1 MLTKV
6 LTATTAVCF
15 ILVIALNAFSQA
27 TTELY
32 SLVTVR
38 NATSA
43 ESAKT
48 TANGTASPTTTWPTT
63 VPSAPAP
70 SQTTSA
76 AQCTSV
82 PISEENVH
90 IGFWG
95 RCDSGKCS
103 SVDLLPTW
111 VASAAANEMG
121 TRIYDKLNASRACT
135 LVALC
140 CAFFAAVALLFSYRN
155 GSGAAFAY
163 PMAVFSGMLS
173 GLLHTTVCILL
184 VFAKINLETISARLN
199 ESFSAE
205 PYSFYTVVYF
215 SYSFWTLV
223 AAASL
228 CAVVFPLLLFTCVTS
243 KGERHRKSHRESR
256 NRLESVLTQ
265 TSDQR
270 PVSGASIEKISPPRN
285 SIQMTALSRNSTQTP
300 SGSYQT
306 HTTPALSRDSNSQV
320 QPIPTVS
327 PTASSADRSS
337 IPPGYQYGYADR
349 YYKSLSRSLRAR
361 TSYDELDRDY
371 STSPSGPPP
380 RTPTPRTP
388 PIAYYQLP
396 NYPPSPPVIAA
407 TVSAERMSR
416 KSSPALQVEVPTLQP
431 QRRHSMSAHT
441 TVSPSVITS
450 AATSPP
456 PGPPVIP
463 LGATST
469 EVEMVMRIHA
479 EELQNGSPN
488 GYHYP
493 RR

>member
-27 TTELY
+27 AAELY
-32 SLVTVR
+32 SVVSVR
-38 NATSA
+38 NATTA

-48 TANGTASPTTTWPTT
+48 TLNATTPTSTWPTN

-70 SQTTSA
+70 SQTSSTQSTSI
-76 AQCTSV
+76 
-82 PISEENVH
+82 PISDENVH

-95 RCDSGKCS
+95 RCDTGKCS
-103 SVDLLPTW
+103 SVEMFPTW
-111 VASAAANEMG
+111 VASAAASEMG
-121 TRIYDKLNASRACT
+121 TRIYDKLNAARACS

-140 CAFFAAVALLFSYRN
+140 CAFFAVVALLFGYRN

-163 PMAVFSGMLS
+163 PMAVFSGLLS
-173 GLLHTTVCILL
+173 GSLHATVFVLLI
-184 VFAKINLETISARLN
+184 FAKVNLETISSRLN
-199 ESFSAE
+199 ESSS
-205 PYSFYTVVYF
+205 YSYYTVVSY

-223 AAASL
+223 AAACL
-228 CAVVFPLLLFTCVTS
+228 CTVVFPLLLFTCVTS
-243 KGERHRKSHRESR
+243 KGERDLKSHRGSR

-270 PVSGASIEKISPPRN
+270 PVSVPSIEKISPPRN
-285 SIQMTALSRNSTQTP
+285 SMQMTALSRNSTQTP

-306 HTTPALSRDSNSQV
+306 HTTPAMSRDSNSQI
-320 QPIPTVS
+320 QPVPPTLS
-327 PTASSADRSS
+327 PTTSSADRSS

-349 YYKSLSRSLRAR
+349 YYKSLSRSLRAG
-361 TSYDELDRDY
+361 TSYDELDRAY
-371 STSPSGPPP
+371 SSSPSGPPS

-388 PIAYYQLP
+388 PIAYYQLQ
-396 NYPPSPPVIAA
+396 NYPPTPPAIAA
-407 TVSAERMSR
+407 TISAERMSR
-416 KSSPALQVEVPTLQP
+416 KSSPALQVEIPPPQP

-463 LGATST
+463 LGATNT
-469 EVEMVMRIHA
+469 EVEMVMRVHA
-479 EELQNGSPN
+479 EEMQNGSPN
-488 GYHYP
+488 EYHYGH
-493 RR
+493 R